1 MSLKVVWGI
10 VMLVNI
16 SAFISMLLDKYYA
29 VKGKWRISEF
39 FLLSHGFLSGGIG
52 LLMAMIIGRHKL
64 SKVKFRVIATLGAF
78 VDILILTILI
88 FQDQIVASL

>member
-1 MSLKVVWGI
+1 MSFKIVWMI
-10 VMLVNI
+10 IMVINL

-39 FLLSHGFLSGGIG
+39 YLLLHGFLSGGVG

-64 SKVKFRVIATLGAF
+64 SKVRFRVVATLGT
-78 VDILILTILI
+78 LIDLIVLTILI
-88 FQDQIVASL
+88 FQDKIIASL